1 MNFLSNFISCPWCFR
16 PVVVFFGKGVTGLGS
31 HHCPYCNNPM
41 VIGVDFF
48 RDKSVLIAALIGS
61 AALWPLI
68 GFAGCL
74 VSLVLLVV
82 ASVRYEKWLG
92 K

>member
-1 MNFLSNFISCPWCFR
+1 
-16 PVVVFFGKGVTGLGS
+16 VFFGKKVTGFGP
-31 HHCPYCNNPM
+31 HYCPYCNNPM

-48 RDKSVLIAALIGS
+48 RDKSILIAALIG
-61 AALWPLI
+61 AAVLWLFI

-74 VSLVLLVV
+74 VSVAFLIV
-82 ASVRYEKWLG
+82 ASVCYEKWLG